1 MKEGVLMQSGRGV
14 FAIAV
19 DFRALLYQPRGDLY
33 AAVVRRELQRRHAR
47 VVSALQV
54 GTLRIL
60 VNTHGTVI

>member
-1 MKEGVLMQSGRGV
+1 
-14 FAIAV
+14 
-19 DFRALLYQPRGDLY
+19 
-33 AAVVRRELQRRHAR
+33 VRRELQRRHAR